1 MEKQSHHKR
10 SHSCARGF
18 LLCSFLFLL
27 FVAAECFATDQHV
40 ADTQL
45 VLGDVQQIVDSAKQN
60 GEAVDLN
67 NLEEIDIA
75 AAHVVAGSRGKL
87 FLNGLN
93 DITPEVAEILATHR
107 GWLHL
112 DGLRSISPAVARA
125 LSKHQG
131 WLFLNG
137 IRVLERDVALA
148 LLPYR
153 GQLYLDGVETI
164 TEDVAEIISSRRSG
178 VELYGVRNINYQSVA
193 MLRKNSEIILPAKFN
208 RASWWPF

>member
-1 MEKQSHHKR
+1 MEKILRRWAQS
-10 SHSCARGF
+10 F
-18 LLCSFLFLL
+18 LLVLFLFMPP
-27 FVAAECFATDQHV
+27 VMVSECCGTDQ
-40 ADTQL
+40 DETNRQL
-45 VLGDVQQIVDSAKQN
+45 TLKDVQQLVERAEQGD
-60 GEAVDLN
+60 GAVDLN
-67 NLEEIDIA
+67 ALKNLDATTARI
-75 AAHVVAGSRGKL
+75 VANSRGKL
-87 FLNGLN
+87 FLNGLKA
-93 DITPEVAEILATHR
+93 ITPDVAEILARHR

-112 DGLRSISPAVARA
+112 DGLRSVSPAVARA

-148 LLPYR
+148 LLPYP

-164 TEDVAEIISSRRSG
+164 TEDVAEIIASRRSG

-208 RASWWPF
+208 RADWWPF